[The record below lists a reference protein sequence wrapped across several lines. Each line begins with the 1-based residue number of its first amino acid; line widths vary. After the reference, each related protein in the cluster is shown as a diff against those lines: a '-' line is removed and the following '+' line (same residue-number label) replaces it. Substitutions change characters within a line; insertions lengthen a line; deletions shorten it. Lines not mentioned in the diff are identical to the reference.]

1 MAIRSPTDRRTS
13 VVGALTVLVIM
24 LSGTPFPRS
33 ASAAGN
39 APMETPT
46 IDTILDGIPVSET
59 ATLRRSTERFAAA
72 QDDTDAATLRW
83 ISADVARLALVHQ
96 FDTAEG
102 AVRVA
107 AEAAKAAATEATV
120 QLAELQRRTVITTA
134 KRKALAR
141 QQVLLRRLA
150 VGAFT
155 SGVTDQFAY
164 LSTFDQMSEPLR
176 REAISGQVIDKQS
189 GIVEAHTEVWQNA
202 KDRQDAQ
209 RRRWNTAERS
219 RKARNLALLT
229 AIGKRDDLR
238 QKLAAAIATLAER
251 QAELDRSNR
260 TRHRALV
267 ERRRL
272 RLPRAVSGL
281 DLSLV
286 ALHAYWRASE
296 VAPCRIP
303 WWVLAGVGRV
313 ESHHGTAQGSRVT
326 ATGDTTN
333 WIRGVALD
341 GHPGTL
347 AIPDTD
353 GGRYD
358 ADPVW
363 ERAVGPMQFIPGTW
377 ARWAVDAD
385 HDGAA
390 DPHNLYDAAAAAAR
404 YLCFSRGDLMTEGTI
419 RGALLAYN
427 RSVPYGTNVLS
438 YGEGYRQAL
447 TELSDLPPEP
457 R

>member
-1 MAIRSPTDRRTS
+1 
-13 VVGALTVLVIM
+13 
-24 LSGTPFPRS
+24 
-33 ASAAGN
+33 
-39 APMETPT
+39 MEIPT
-46 IDTILDGIPVSET
+46 IDTILDDIPVSET
-59 ATLRRSTERFAAA
+59 ATIRRSTGRFATA
-72 QDDTDAATLRW
+72 QHATDAATLRW
-83 ISADVARLALVHQ
+83 ISADMARISLVNQTDKAELAVGVATKVAG
-96 FDTAEG
+96 DA
-102 AVRVA
+102 A
-107 AEAAKAAATEATV
+107 AEAGLQLDELRSRTTV
-120 QLAELQRRTVITTA
+120 TA
-134 KRKALAR
+134 VKRKMLAG
-141 QQVLLRRLA
+141 QQSLLRRLA

-155 SGVTDQFAY
+155 SGATDQFAY
-164 LSTFDQMSEPLR
+164 LATFDQMSEPLR

-189 GIVEAHTEVWQNA
+189 GIVEAHTKVWQSA

-209 RRRWNTAERS
+209 RLRWNSAERH
-219 RKARNLALLT
+219 RKARNLALLI

-238 QKLAAAIATLAER
+238 QRLAGAITTLADR
-251 QAELDRSNR
+251 QAELDRANR

-272 RLPRAVSGL
+272 RLPRTVSGL
-281 DLSLV
+281 DLSLA

-341 GHPGTL
+341 GHPGTM

-377 ARWAVDAD
+377 VRWAAD
-385 HDGAA
+385 GNDDGSA

-404 YLCFSRGDLMTEGTI
+404 YLCFSRGDLLTEGAI

-427 RSVPYGTNVLS
+427 RSVPYGTNVLHHAD
-438 YGEGYRQAL
+438 GYRKAL
-447 TELSDLPPEP
+447 PELPDLPPVP